1 MSVNTKPDEAEKF
14 QFFFFF
20 LKTPQGQLN
29 GALAVNC
36 SSDPCACDACIPH
49 RGTEVFSFFFF
60 KPSELKQTNSCKIGS
75 LQVH

>member
-14 QFFFFF
+14 LFFFF

-36 SSDPCACDACIPH
+36 SSDPCACDACTPH
-49 RGTEVFSFFFF
+49 RGTEVFSFLF
-60 KPSELKQTNSCKIGS
+60 SSHQN
-75 LQVH
+75 